1 MKKKMEPNVRKI
13 LLKTLRKMHDEM
25 SRSALKQ
32 RMGNFITELEEEDKE
47 K

>member
-1 MKKKMEPNVRKI
+1 MKKKMEPNTRRI

-25 SRSALKQ
+25 SKSALKQ
-32 RMGNFITELEEEDKE
+32 RMGKFINELEEEDKE

>member
-1 MKKKMEPNVRKI
+1 MKEKMEPNVRRI

-25 SRSALKQ
+25 SKSAIKQ
-32 RMGNFITELEEEDKE
+32 KMGKFITELEEEDKE